1 MIESSKFVDIL
12 YSEFGN
18 SEYAD
23 AAVVASKYEGLF
35 KKYIED
41 NLELSYAW
49 VGVNPASGAPDPVVS
64 AKGSI
69 SFTSFKITGGMSAE
83 FAEQAFCL
91 KITNALKLG
100 LITLSEPAEGDDT
113 DVDDMP
119 VGSFVVPPLV
129 LNPAGVVVTA
139 FGSKSALYKNSSTK
153 DIAIAFYK
161 EIFDA
166 LKLVMINP
174 IPTPGARGAF
184 TGTLSMVGIL

>member
-35 KKYIED
+35 KKYLED
-41 NLELSYAW
+41 NLEVSYAW

-69 SFTSFKITGGMSAE
+69 SFASFKITGGMSAE

-100 LITLSEPAEGDDT
+100 LITLSDS
-113 DVDDMP
+113 
-119 VGSFVVPPLV
+119 SFVVAPLV
-129 LNPAGVVVTA
+129 LNPAGVIVTA
-139 FGSKSALYKNSSTK
+139 FGSKSTLYKNSSTK

-174 IPTPGARGAF
+174 IPTPGAHGAF